1 MRVVLA
7 YLSGIETDST
17 VPCSIQESVP
27 LALNGLVA
35 ERCRLLGI
43 AKVRQMM
50 ENTSWT
56 LLLRGL

>member
-1 MRVVLA
+1 MPIPMRVVLA
-7 YLSGIETDST
+7 YLSGAETDST
-17 VPCSIQESVP
+17 VSCSMQEPVP

-50 ENTSWT
+50 ENTS
-56 LLLRGL
+56 